1 MHETVNL
8 APYGLRRFESCPV
21 HSISAR
27 IRRMSWLLP
36 FAFLIIFE
44 LIADVLAK
52 QWSLHKGYALA
63 AGALLGYLIGNSF
76 WLFALKNG
84 SGLARGSVLFS
95 VASGIM
101 ALILGV
107 VLYKEELTRIQI
119 TGLVLG
125 LISIGLIFWND

>member
-1 MHETVNL
+1 
-8 APYGLRRFESCPV
+8 
-21 HSISAR
+21 
-27 IRRMSWLLP
+27 MSWLLP

-63 AGALLGYLIGNSF
+63 GGALLGYLIGNYF
-76 WLFALKNG
+76 WLFVLKNG
-84 SGLARGSVLFS
+84 SGLARGAVLFS
-95 VASGIM
+95 VVSGIM

-119 TGLVLG
+119 TGLILG
-125 LISIGLIFWND
+125 LISIALIFWND